1 MQSRFSAKLQA
12 ARELYL
18 DLAELLEAYGKSLSP
33 AEPKRTP
40 NPDRNPK
47 KGRSGVAAAQMKD
60 KQPVKDDEEMKKHNK
75 PERKPDAQAKP
86 AGSNN
91 SKDQK
96 IDDKKDDK
104 QKIVKQEEPE
114 KGRKG
119 ERREDTDKGRKDPGR
134 RKVDANGKASRR
146 ETKKG

>member
-33 AEPKRTP
+33 AEPKCTP
-40 NPDRNPK
+40 NVDRNPR
-47 KGRSGVAAAQMKD
+47 KGCSGVAATQMKD
-60 KQPVKDDEEMKKHNK
+60 DKPVKDDKGMEKHEK
-75 PERKPDAQAKP
+75 PEKKSDAQAKP

-91 SKDQK
+91 GKDRK
-96 IDDKKDDK
+96 TDDKKDDK
-104 QKIVKQEEPE
+104 QKVAKQDEPE

-119 ERREDTDKGRKDPGR
+119 DRREDTDKGRKDSGR
-134 RKVDANGKASRR
+134 RKDDANGKATRR

>member
-18 DLAELLEAYGKSLSP
+18 DLAELFEAYGKSLSP
-33 AEPKRTP
+33 AEPKCTP

-60 KQPVKDDEEMKKHNK
+60 KQPVMDDKEMKKHSK

-86 AGSNN
+86 AGSNK

-96 IDDKKDDK
+96 TDDKKDDK

-119 ERREDTDKGRKDPGR
+119 DRREDTDQGRKPPGR
-134 RKVDANGKASRR
+134 RKDDANGKASRR

>member
-33 AEPKRTP
+33 AVPKRTP

-60 KQPVKDDEEMKKHNK
+60 KQPVKDDKDMKKHNK

-91 SKDQK
+91 SKDRK
-96 IDDKKDDK
+96 TDDKKDDK
-104 QKIVKQEEPE
+104 
-114 KGRKG
+114 
-119 ERREDTDKGRKDPGR
+119 
-134 RKVDANGKASRR
+134 
-146 ETKKG
+146 

>member
-96 IDDKKDDK
+96 IDDKSGWIRG
-104 QKIVKQEEPE
+104 QRTLRASSRAVQ
-114 KGRKG
+114 
-119 ERREDTDKGRKDPGR
+119 
-134 RKVDANGKASRR
+134 DAFVRFAARH
-146 ETKKG
+146 